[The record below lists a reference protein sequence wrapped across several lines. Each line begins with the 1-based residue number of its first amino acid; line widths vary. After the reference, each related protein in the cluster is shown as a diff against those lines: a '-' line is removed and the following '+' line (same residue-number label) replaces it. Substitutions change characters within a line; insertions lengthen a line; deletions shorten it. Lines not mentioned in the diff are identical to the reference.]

1 MKSSDPIH
9 SFVDL
14 HLRLVELEREA
25 EVEEAS
31 RLQST
36 LSPSQLEARGVSF
49 LRLKMVHE
57 FSGLGGRLLV
67 ELESTTGGDLPASR
81 FQPGDIVLLRPMRG
95 NAPAQSAPTGVI
107 YRLTGRRVTVALD
120 EDLEGE
126 PGSEILEESLR
137 LDRVANDITYR
148 RLRSALES
156 LKSYGKG
163 PAARLREVLFGLR
176 DPAFDL
182 PRPLEPLDSLDA
194 SQRAAVA
201 FALEARDI
209 ALIHGPPG
217 TGKTT
222 AAVEVI
228 RQAVKR
234 GARVLASA
242 PSNVAVDNLVE
253 RLSAFGTR
261 VVRLGHPAR
270 LLPSVLEHSLDA
282 LVEKS
287 EGARIAMDVRRELE
301 GARRRLRRASTRPE
315 RRARRDELR
324 RLRAEARGLEEKAVR
339 DVLSSA
345 EVVLATN
352 TGAGDPLLSSLEFDL
367 VLMDEA
373 AQALEASSWIPL
385 LRGRRAVLVGD
396 HRQLPPTIKSREAE
410 RRGLGFTL
418 FDRLS
423 SKYGEGV
430 KRMLTVQY
438 RMHQAIMEWPS
449 RELYGGV
456 LTAHESVANHLLSGL
471 PDVESCLLTQT
482 PLLFIDTAGCDLEE
496 AAASSHGAHRGDD
509 VEGDSKANDG
519 EVEIVVKHFQALLEK
534 GIEPSDIALIT
545 PYNAQ
550 VDRLRSRLLQAHEG
564 LEIGSVDGFQGR
576 EKEAVVISLVRSNAR
591 GDVGFLADDRRT
603 NVAVTRARRH
613 LAIVADSST
622 ISFHPF
628 LRRLVEHCEEK
639 GEYRSGWEYR

>member
-1 MKSSDPIH
+1 MNSSAID
-9 SFVDL
+9 SFVEL

-36 LSPSQLEARGVSF
+36 LSAAELEARGVSL
-49 LRLKMVHE
+49 LRLKVADE
-57 FSGLGGRLLV
+57 RSGLGGRTLLG
-67 ELESTTGGDLPASR
+67 LERTSGGDLPAHR
-81 FQPGDIVLLRPMRG
+81 FQPGDIVLLKPMKG
-95 NAPAQSAPTGVI
+95 GPAAESSPTAVV
-107 YRLTGRRVTVALD
+107 YRLNARRVTVALD
-120 EDLEGE
+120 DE
-126 PGSEILEESLR
+126 PEEPLEEPLR

-148 RLRSALES
+148 RLRAALES

-176 DPAFDL
+176 DPAFGP
-182 PRPLEPLDSLDA
+182 PRPLEPLDSSLDP
-194 SQRAAVA
+194 SQREAVG

-234 GARVLASA
+234 GEKVLASA
-242 PSNVAVDNLVE
+242 PSNIAVDNLVE
-253 RLSAFGTR
+253 RLSAFGAR

-287 EGARIAMDVRRELE
+287 EGARIALAVHRELE
-301 GARRRLRRASTRPE
+301 SLRRRLRKATNRAD
-315 RRARRDELR
+315 RRAWRDELR
-324 RLRAEARGLEEKAVR
+324 RLRAEARALEEKAVR
-339 DVLSSA
+339 DLLSSA
-345 EVVLATN
+345 EVVLSTN
-352 TGAGDPLLSSLEFDL
+352 TGAGDPLLLGLEFDL
-367 VLMDEA
+367 VLIDEA
-373 AQALEASSWIPL
+373 AQSLEASSWISL
-385 LRGRRAVLVGD
+385 LKGRRAVLAGD

-410 RRGLGFTL
+410 RRGLGLTL

-423 SKYGEGV
+423 SLRGEAV
-430 KRMLTVQY
+430 TRMLATQY
-438 RMHQAIMEWPS
+438 RMHEAIMEWPS
-449 RELYGGV
+449 RELYGGR
-456 LTAHESVANHLLSGL
+456 LTAHASVANHLLSTL
-471 PDVESCLLTQT
+471 PHVEGCPLTQM

-496 AAASSHGAHRGDD
+496 TAPSPLAPTGAM
-509 VEGDSKANDG
+509 EGDSKANAG
-519 EVEIVVKHFQALLEK
+519 EAEIVVKHVQALFEK
-534 GIEPSDIALIT
+534 GLSPSEVAVIT

-550 VDRLRSRLLQAHEG
+550 VDLLRARLGAAHPE

-591 GDVGFLADDRRT
+591 GEVGFLADDRRT
-603 NVAVTRARRH
+603 NVAITRARRH
-613 LAIVADSST
+613 LAIVGDSATLSA
-622 ISFHPF
+622 HPF
-628 LRRLVEHCEEK
+628 LRRLVQHCAEK